1 MSTKMT
7 FAIPDSLVEPLR
19 KHAGPNRQQSEF
31 VARAIR
37 RELLRA
43 DVAALAAAEA
53 AAGGADV
60 SFELAFQ
67 DEQESGL

>member
-1 MSTKMT
+1 MT
-7 FAIPDSLVEPLR
+7 FVIPDSLVGPLR
-19 KHAGPNRQQSEF
+19 ERAGANRQLSDY

-37 RELLRA
+37 REFLRE

-53 AAGGADV
+53 AAGGANL
-60 SFELAFQ
+60 SFELGFP